1 MTVVTSA
8 DQAQVPVPDVRE
20 LPFEVGGV
28 ALTMRVYP
36 DPSGLRGQVFRGEEK
51 LAGVQIF
58 HTTDIDRLFARA
70 ASDRAVL
77 RAVAR
82 FSSGG

>member
-1 MTVVTSA
+1 MSVVAGA
-8 DQAQVPVPDVRE
+8 DKAPIPAPGMRE

-36 DPSGLRGQVFRGEEK
+36 DPSGLRGQVFSGEEK
-51 LAGVQIF
+51 LAGVQVF
-58 HTTDIDRLFARA
+58 HTTDVDRLFARA

-82 FSSGG
+82 LSAGG